1 MKKLPTSGNSLLI
14 RTDFSD
20 DAAWVA
26 LCEGVQAPSEEGFEA
41 RLECISDPAYEGLTI
56 EQLVK
61 LASEDSGHLFAFLA
75 DRTALLGPERA
86 VLVVDLNDEP
96 GRTFRVIPRAMW
108 SVENN
113 LSLSNL
119 DYDDFA
125 GNLDADGIF
134 RGF

>member
-1 MKKLPTSGNSLLI
+1 MKPLPRSDNSLLL

-20 DAAWVA
+20 DAAWSA
-26 LCEGVQAPSEEGFEA
+26 LCKAAQAPNEDGFEA
-41 RLECISDPAYEGLTI
+41 HLDCISDPAYRELTI
-56 EQLVK
+56 DQLVD
-61 LASEDSGHLFAFLA
+61 LAPKGSEHLFVFLA
-75 DRTALLGPERA
+75 DPIALSDPEHPI
-86 VLVVDLNDEP
+86 LVVDLNDQP

-108 SVENN
+108 NVENN

-125 GNLDADGIF
+125 SNLDADGIF